1 MVKLIKGVSSIMS
14 DQGLQESI
22 IAELKTVMDPDLHKD
37 IVSLGFVKNMNVK
50 DGDVKFQVELTTP
63 ACPVKEQLKTE
74 CETKVGAVKGVNS
87 VDVEMTAVVRAAE
100 HSQPILTN
108 VKNIIAVASGKGG
121 VGKSTVSA
129 NLAMALQMSGAK
141 VGLMDADIYG
151 PSIPQMLGIPISPP
165 KGGPDNKFFPHEQYG
180 LKVVS
185 AAFLSKEGQPLML
198 RGPMLGGIIQQF
210 LQNVEWGDLD
220 YLVID
225 LPPGTGDVQLT
236 LTQRAPISG
245 AVVVTTP
252 QEVSLSDAEKGV
264 RMFESVKVPLLGIVE
279 NMSYF
284 VCDGCDKKHHIFKSG
299 GGNALAEKFKIPFL
313 TDIPLVGAVVEGGDK
328 GVPIIMADPSSPAT
342 TAYTKLAGQV
352 AAQLSIIHADKDKPA
367 SSFELAWEG

>member
-1 MVKLIKGVSSIMS
+1 MS
-14 DQGLQESI
+14 DQDLQVKVM
-22 IAELKTVMDPDLHKD
+22 AALKTVMDPDLHKD
-37 IVSLGFVKNMNVK
+37 IVSLGFVKNMGVA
-50 DGDVKFQVELTTP
+50 DGKVKFQVELTTP

-74 CETKVGAVKGVNS
+74 CETKVRAIDGVES
-87 VDVEMTAVVRAAE
+87 VDVEMTAVVRSAQ
-100 HSQPILTN
+100 HSQPILTE

-121 VGKSTVSA
+121 VGKSTVSV
-129 NLAMALQMSGAK
+129 NLAIALQKTGAK
-141 VGLMDADIYG
+141 VGLMDGDIYG

-165 KGGPDNKFFPHEQYG
+165 RGGPDNKFFPHEKYG

-210 LQNVEWGDLD
+210 LQNVEWGELD

-236 LTQRAPISG
+236 LTQRAPLSG

-252 QEVSLSDAEKGV
+252 QEVSLIDAEKGV
-264 RMFESVKVPLLGIVE
+264 RMFENVKVPLLGIVE

-284 VCDGCDKKHHIFKSG
+284 VCDECDKKHHIFKSG
-299 GGNALAEKFKIPFL
+299 GGNALAEKFKIPL
-313 TDIPLVGAVVEGGDK
+313 LGEIPLIPKVVEGGDS
-328 GVPIIMADPSSPAT
+328 GVPVSLSDAESPAT
-342 TAYTKLAGQV
+342 KAYKVLAGKV
-352 AAQLSIIHADKDKPA
+352 AAQLSIVHSGEDKPE